1 MLAVLNELR
10 VIIKRD
16 LMKKMGA
23 TVAFNA
29 LDQWWDE
36 AEREL
41 KVIFFFL
48 NLFWYIRIFFNY
60 VCYVYSPLMLLTKSQ
75 NL

>member
-1 MLAVLNELR
+1 MNAMVSELR

-16 LMKKMGA
+16 LMKKMGT

-36 AEREL
+36 AERQS
-41 KVIFFFL
+41 KVIFCYF
-48 NLFWYIRIFFNY
+48 NLFFIH
-60 VCYVYSPLMLLTKSQ
+60 
-75 NL
+75 

>member
-16 LMKKMGA
+16 LMKKMGT

-29 LDQWWDE
+29 LDQWWEE
-36 AEREL
+36 AERES
-41 KVIFFFL
+41 KVIFNFL
-48 NLFWYIRIFFNY
+48 KFVL
-60 VCYVYSPLMLLTKSQ
+60 VYY
-75 NL
+75 NF

>member
-16 LMKKMGA
+16 LMKKMGT

-29 LDQWWDE
+29 LDQWWEE
-36 AEREL
+36 AERKS
-41 KVIFFFL
+41 KVIFYFFKFVL
-48 NLFWYIRIFFNY
+48 INYNFFIIF
-60 VCYVYSPLMLLTKSQ
+60 VCCIVH
-75 NL
+75 